1 MTTTTTT
8 TTGFSAEMIRAARH
22 ARAIRVIGHE
32 YTMCDCRRENG
43 ESEHFACDRCRA
55 EYAAKY
61 DAEVAR

>member
-22 ARAIRVIGHE
+22 NRAIRAIGHE
-32 YTMCDCRRENG
+32 YSMCDCRRENG
-43 ESEHFACDRCRA
+43 ESEHFVCDRCRA